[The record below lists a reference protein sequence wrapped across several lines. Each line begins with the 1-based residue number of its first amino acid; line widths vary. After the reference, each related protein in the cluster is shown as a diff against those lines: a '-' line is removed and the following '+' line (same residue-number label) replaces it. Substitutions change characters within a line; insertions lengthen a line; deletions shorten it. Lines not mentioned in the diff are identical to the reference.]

1 MSRKKY
7 SFSQNRFYMRKKEQS
22 LSARC
27 TEPARCPVASK
38 LSVVTR
44 FPPLDKPYGECQV
57 YHPMEGE
64 NVNALF
70 SFA

>member
-1 MSRKKY
+1 M
-7 SFSQNRFYMRKKEQS
+7 QS
-22 LSARC
+22 LCARC
-27 TEPARCPVASK
+27 TETVRCPVVSK
-38 LSVVTR
+38 LSVLVVTR

-70 SFA
+70 IVA

>member
-1 MSRKKY
+1 MSRRKY
-7 SFSQNRFYMRKKEQS
+7 WFSKNRFYRRKNEQS

-38 LSVVTR
+38 PSVVAR

-64 NVNALF
+64 NVNALL